1 MNKLFALFGF
11 LLLVACGSDN
21 QDKNG
26 VIPIETPE
34 VADEATSNDE
44 QNQDEAEGVFDEY
57 LNVRFHDGTDTSMVF
72 ERIPMERFSRFRYR
86 KLMLEKR
93 DEYWVITH
101 PDFEFKMAEVEFVP
115 ELNQLQYADRDSTIV
130 DGINGHRMFGAGDEL
145 PKTEFARLTFTPNGG
160 DLKNIPEPVTHDL
173 YNINLGG
180 EGRNGNP
187 QAYVLMNGVI
197 LMTLKGGTEGDEYMA
212 MFMFDSE
219 GELMNRRVEVLPQRE
234 ETEEGEE

>member
-1 MNKLFALFGF
+1 MNKLASLLGFA
-11 LLLVACGSDN
+11 LLVACGSDN
-21 QDKNG
+21 QDENG

-34 VADEATSNDE
+34 VSVENS
-44 QNQDEAEGVFDEY
+44 EAEKADDDAADGVFDEY
-57 LNVRFHDGTDTSMVF
+57 LNVRFHDGTDTAMVF
-72 ERIPMERFSRFRYR
+72 DRIPISKLSRFRYR

-93 DEYWVITH
+93 EEYWVITH

-115 ELNQLQYADRDSTIV
+115 ELNQIQYTDKDSTIV
-130 DGINGHRMFGAGDEL
+130 GEINGHRVFGSGGEN

-187 QAYVLMNGVI
+187 QAYTLMNGVI
-197 LMTLKGGTEGDEYMA
+197 LMTLKGGSEGNEYMTL
-212 MFMFDSE
+212 FMFDST
-219 GELMNRRVEVLPQRE
+219 GELMNRRVEYLPV
-234 ETEEGEE
+234 EGEIEEVEE